1 MLKKSLKQEFVQ
13 SFSSFGKK
21 KNLFLRN
28 NLYVC
33 AFLRRKWEAFILS
46 YTNYQNKKDS

>member
-1 MLKKSLKQEFVQ
+1 MLKKISETRVCTKFQLFWE
-13 SFSSFGKK
+13 K

-33 AFLRRKWEAFILS
+33 AFLRRKREAFILS
-46 YTNYQNKKDS
+46 YSNYQNKKDS